1 MIYKIK
7 IRLFSLFQDFLN
19 LFGFQI
25 YYSKREELPKN
36 LKINNIIDVGVAL
49 GTDYLFKNYPN
60 ANYFFIEPYDKFHS
74 HIEENLLKK
83 YNGKIF
89 KYGAHN
95 KKEAKNLYLHDV
107 SSSFFQRKNVKYKA
121 HKKVKVDK
129 LDNLLKKENF
139 SKNTLLKIDT
149 EGNELN
155 VLKGSIKILK
165 KIEYLILEVRLKN
178 IKTYNPSE
186 LIFFCYKYNFIWDY
200 VIDVNH
206 AKNGISYMDILFKK
220 NK

>member
-1 MIYKIK
+1 MYKIK
-7 IRLFSLFQDFLN
+7 IRLFSFFQDLLN

-25 YYSKREELPKN
+25 YYSKKEELQKN
-36 LKINNIIDVGVAL
+36 LKINNIIDVGVAQ
-49 GTDYLFKNYPN
+49 GTDYLLENYPN
-60 ANYFFIEPYDKFHS
+60 ANYLFIEPYEKFHPY
-74 HIEENLLKK
+74 IEENLLKQ
-83 YNGKIF
+83 YNGKLF
-89 KYGAHN
+89 KCGAHN
-95 KKEAKNLYLHDV
+95 KKETKNLYLHDV

-121 HKKVKVDK
+121 YKKVEVNK
-129 LDNLLKKENF
+129 LDILLKKENF

-155 VLKGSIKILK
+155 VLKGSVKILK
-165 KIEYLILEVRLKN
+165 KIKYLILEVRLKN

-186 LIFFCYKYNFIWDY
+186 LIFFCYKYNFIWDS

-206 AKNGISYMDILFKK
+206 ARNGISYMDILFKK